1 MSEFDEKLEEVF
13 GLAGTMHLHVK
24 SILAMVRMK
33 ALHGV
38 TDPGAFTEEEK
49 NVCFNEVSGP
59 ADRLM
64 EILLPLICERDG
76 EDGERGDGDFRG
88 GAEKDGPEGCGGY
101 WGGFGGAG
109 GTDGRGGGGGGGVGA
124 VIAREEMVQ
133 VFLILCGLVLASR
146 GDQRAL
152 RELSEEEQED
162 VGTWAR
168 AGCRMIERV
177 LGKEGR
183 EDGTRH

>member
-1 MSEFDEKLEEVF
+1 MSELDEKLEEVF
-13 GLAGTMHLHVK
+13 GLVGTMHLYVK

-38 TDPGAFTEEEK
+38 TDPDAFTEEEK
-49 NVCFNEVSGP
+49 NVCFDEISGP

-64 EILLPLICERDG
+64 EILLPLIASAMGRTANGVMGISEEEQRRMAPRVAEVIG
-76 EDGERGDGDFRG
+76 EVLGVRVELTEEGEGER
-88 GAEKDGPEGCGGY
+88 
-101 WGGFGGAG
+101 
-109 GTDGRGGGGGGGVGA
+109 
-124 VIAREEMVQ
+124 EEWEQ
-133 VFLILCGLVLASR
+133 VFLILCGLVLSSR

-152 RELSEEEQED
+152 RELSEEEQEE

-183 EDGTRH
+183 EDETKH